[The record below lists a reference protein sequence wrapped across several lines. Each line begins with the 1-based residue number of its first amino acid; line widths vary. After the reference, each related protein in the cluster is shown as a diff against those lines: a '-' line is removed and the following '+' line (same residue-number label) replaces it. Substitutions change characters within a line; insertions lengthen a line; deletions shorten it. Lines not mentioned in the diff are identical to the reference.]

1 MEVEKNLKKLSKK
14 NVDRFLEWS
23 YHIIRPRLAEDQK
36 SEYDG
41 IAKRVKQEG
50 VEAMGEFISNV
61 ARLLDEAKTKDF
73 LAGKIEGKLEG
84 KLEATIEFAK
94 RLIQKGFS
102 DEEVAELTELQ
113 IGKVK
118 ELRKSMVN

>member
-1 MEVEKNLKKLSKK
+1 
-14 NVDRFLEWS
+14 
-23 YHIIRPRLAEDQK
+23 
-36 SEYDG
+36 
-41 IAKRVKQEG
+41 
-50 VEAMGEFISNV
+50 MGEFISNV

-73 LAGKIEGKLEG
+73 MAGKLEG
-84 KLEATIEFAK
+84 KLETTIEFAK

-113 IGKVK
+113 IEKVK

>member
-1 MEVEKNLKKLSKK
+1 MK
-14 NVDRFLEWS
+14 
-23 YHIIRPRLAEDQK
+23 LAEEQK

-41 IAKRVKQEG
+41 IAKRVKQVG

-73 LAGKIEGKLEG
+73 LAGKLEGKLEGKIEGKIEG

-102 DEEVAELTELQ
+102 DEEVAELTELK
-113 IGKVK
+113 IEKVK
-118 ELRKSMVN
+118 ELKKVHGKLT